1 MGYCCSLVF
10 SYVGRLISPMMDI
23 ITDCHIELTGDPLV
37 WEPYH
42 QEYASGVEET
52 YVMLEMNEF
61 NNWVIKNTFAE
72 ITKN

>member
-1 MGYCCSLVF
+1 
-10 SYVGRLISPMMDI
+10 MDI

-42 QEYASGVEET
+42 QEYVSGVEET
-52 YVMLEMNEF
+52 YLMLEMNEF

-72 ITKN
+72 IANN